1 MRSFRISAKF
11 ITNIL
16 TRTGKVVVD
25 FMNGE
30 RVSLEPMS
38 NTSFRGMALL
48 YKISSPFCS
57 VKRQINLLHLKNGMV
72 VVDWGCGTGRHTIP
86 VAQSVGDKGKVFALD
101 IQPLA
106 IKGIREKVKKR
117 GLSNVEPLLISS
129 YDTGINNESV
139 DLVLLID
146 IIPTIK
152 ETKPLFAEI
161 HRLLKKQGRVYIS
174 HSHLSMEKTRK
185 LVEDSGIFTVSECQG
200 HDMII
205 IPVEK

>member
-1 MRSFRISAKF
+1 
-11 ITNIL
+11 
-16 TRTGKVVVD
+16 
-25 FMNGE
+25 MNVR
-30 RVSLEPMS
+30 RVSLKPMS

-48 YKISSPFCS
+48 YKISSPFCN
-57 VKRQINLLHLKNGMV
+57 VKRQINLLQLKNGMV
-72 VVDWGCGTGRHTIP
+72 VIDWGCGTGRHTIP
-86 VAQSVGDKGKVFALD
+86 VSQSIGDKGKVFALD

-106 IKGIREKVKKR
+106 IKGIREKAKRR
-117 GLSNVEPLLISS
+117 GLSNIEPLLISS
-129 YDTGINNESV
+129 YDTGIMNESV

-152 ETKPLFAEI
+152 ETEPLFAEI
-161 HRLLKKQGRVYIS
+161 HRLLKKRGRAYVS

-185 LVEDSGIFTVSECQG
+185 LVVDSGLFTVSECQG